1 MSLRTQCGCAEG
13 FCLQNGVLLRSINQ
27 RPRTPQP
34 LGFSREGREQP
45 WTYHQ
50 RPGQEVLCLLS
61 RLCLWESLSLGA
73 TFSQT
78 NLFLFRRGNG
88 GQRGACWAQV
98 HRTSHHCAASFLL
111 YQHQSCQP
119 GMVSPRRKTLNREL
133 RFSPTCVTL
142 DKSLPLSGPWFLHV
156 KCEDFSSS

>member
-50 RPGQEVLCLLS
+50 RPGQEVLCLLG

-78 NLFLFRRGNG
+78 NLFLFRRGNA

-98 HRTSHHCAASFLL
+98 HRTSHHCAASSYSTGTSHVSLGW
-111 YQHQSCQP
+111 SVP
-119 GMVSPRRKTLNREL
+119 GERPSTG
-133 RFSPTCVTL
+133 SL
-142 DKSLPLSGPWFLHV
+142 DSLQLV
-156 KCEDFSSS
+156 